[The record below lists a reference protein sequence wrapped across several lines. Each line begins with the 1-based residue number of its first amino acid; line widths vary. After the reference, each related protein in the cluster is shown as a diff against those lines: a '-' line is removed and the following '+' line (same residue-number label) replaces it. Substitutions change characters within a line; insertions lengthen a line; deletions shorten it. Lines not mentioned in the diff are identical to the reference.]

1 MKKIV
6 CISLCIITLFSSLLL
21 VGCFEEEPKVFVWDE
36 IVLREKLPE
45 PNTNLGKCIRN
56 TDESLDLEVVV
67 ETETSYSA
75 YVQAC
80 KEKGFTIDPEVV
92 GDRYSA
98 YNAEGYKLSLSC
110 YGDEMNIKLTSPM
123 KVSQIAWPSAEYAKA
138 IPVPPS
144 LIGKISSES
153 SSGFSIYIANT
164 TVEEYNKYV
173 QACSDSG
180 FNVDYSKSERSYRAK
195 NAQGYSLSL
204 SYEGFNIIYIDLDCP
219 SESAKSESSDKVI
232 ESTESESADK
242 VVTDGSL
249 SVENSS
255 GLGTDFKEA
264 MDSYEQFMD
273 EYVKFMKK
281 YEENPSDLGL
291 ISDYATFMSK
301 YSSFVSD
308 FESWEEK
315 DLNAAELE
323 YYLQVQTR
331 VNQKLLEIL
340 Q

>member
-1 MKKIV
+1 MF
-6 CISLCIITLFSSLLL
+6 SLFSSLLL

-75 YVQAC
+75 YVQVC

-92 GDRYSA
+92 GDSYRA

-110 YGDEMNIKLTSPM
+110 YGDEMNIKLASPM

-195 NAQGYSLSL
+195 NAEGYSLFL

-219 SESAKSESSDKVI
+219 SESEKSLSSDNICQGK
-232 ESTESESADK
+232 E
-242 VVTDGSL
+242 L
-249 SVENSS
+249 SVYKKLINSIRNFEN
-255 GLGTDFKEA
+255 
-264 MDSYEQFMD
+264 
-273 EYVKFMKK
+273 
-281 YEENPSDLGL
+281 
-291 ISDYATFMSK
+291 I
-301 YSSFVSD
+301 
-308 FESWEEK
+308 
-315 DLNAAELE
+315 
-323 YYLQVQTR
+323 
-331 VNQKLLEIL
+331 
-340 Q
+340 